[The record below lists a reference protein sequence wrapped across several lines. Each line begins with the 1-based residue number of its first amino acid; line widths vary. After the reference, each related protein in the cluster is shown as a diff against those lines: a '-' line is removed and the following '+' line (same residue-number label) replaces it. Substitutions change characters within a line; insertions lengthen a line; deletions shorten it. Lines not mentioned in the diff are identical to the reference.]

1 MAEVAPVYL
10 FIGPEFGERNE
21 AVDKVKNDLKAKYGD
36 FEEHVRYY
44 PETKLSEVVSEL
56 SIDSLFSPATCIV
69 LKNAEQ
75 IKLKDE
81 IELLKNWIESVTPSP
96 LKSSVKDSSVLILVS
111 DEISVD
117 AKLKKIIPA
126 GECNQKIFWEMFE
139 NRKEPWLQNYFKK
152 NGFALTSQAC
162 QTILEMVENNTESL
176 KSECSAFFS
185 FFPKGYQIKEED
197 VEKVL
202 SHNRE
207 ENAFTLFDAISE
219 VSSSKEKRFEK
230 ALLILQKISAAKNSG
245 VGIELI
251 SGLSYCFRRL
261 SLWHDLSKSGIV
273 SDTVYK
279 QNGFTSMKAKTQYA
293 NASRIWNSAQTAAV
307 RAILSKYDVE
317 IRSSGNTQEY
327 NLLSLMIYEI
337 VMKNASVRFEYETD
351 WEIF

>member
-21 AVDKVKNDLKAKYGD
+21 AVDKVKSDLKAKYGD
-36 FEEHVRYY
+36 FEDHVRYY

-56 SIDSLFSPATCIV
+56 STDSLFSPATCIV

-81 IELLKNWIESVTPSP
+81 IELLKNWVESVTPSP
-96 LKSSVKDSSVLILVS
+96 LKSSVKDSSVLILIS
-111 DEISVD
+111 DEVSVD

-126 GECNQKIFWEMFE
+126 GDKNQKIFWEMFE

-152 NGFALTSQAC
+152 NGFSLTSSAC
-162 QTILEMVENNTESL
+162 QAILEMVENNTESL

-185 FFPKGYQIKEED
+185 FFPKGYQITEAD

-207 ENAFTLFDAISE
+207 ENAFTLFDAMAD
-219 VSSSKEKRFEK
+219 VSMPKEKRLEK
-230 ALLILQKISAAKNSG
+230 ALLILQKISSTKNSG
-245 VGIELI
+245 VGVELI
-251 SGLSYCFRRL
+251 AGLSYCFRRL
-261 SLWHDLSKSGIV
+261 VVWHEISKGGSA

-279 QNGFTSMKAKTQYA
+279 QNGFTSMKAKNQYA
-293 NASRIWNSAQTAAV
+293 NASRIWNMPQTVAAKAV
-307 RAILSKYDVE
+307 LSKYDME

-337 VMKNASVRFEYETD
+337 VMKNATARSEYETD
-351 WEIF
+351 WEIL